1 MNTTNPTQE
10 QFIRKFFP
18 EAVTVHGVKKKEL
31 MDFERSNVHVET
43 YKHKG
48 VDETSICE
56 NMERDNV
63 KFQHKLEVGKIVHK
77 VLLREGF
84 PEHSLRPEYQ
94 QSLNTYRDHKL
105 PITPDA
111 VLLP

>member
-1 MNTTNPTQE
+1 
-10 QFIRKFFP
+10 
-18 EAVTVHGVKKKEL
+18 

-94 QSLNTYRDHKL
+94 QSLNIYRDHKL
-105 PITPDA
+105 PIAPDMQCY
-111 VLLP
+111 VRSRIFLILTSRTSILGPVFSSKNVF